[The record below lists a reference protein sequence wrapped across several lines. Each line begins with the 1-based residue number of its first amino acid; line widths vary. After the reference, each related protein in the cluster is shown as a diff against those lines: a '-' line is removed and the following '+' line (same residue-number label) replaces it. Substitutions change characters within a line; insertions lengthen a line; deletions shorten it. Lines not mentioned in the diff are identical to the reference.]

1 MIIKASS
8 RSGYRNL
15 ANHLTNTRDN
25 DHVTLHEMRG
35 LAGNSLHAALAE
47 IDAVSRG
54 TRCQKPFFSVSFNPP
69 MGQQVPHAQFDE
81 AFDKLERK
89 LGLVDQPRAVIYHEK
104 EGRSHC
110 HVVWSRIDSQE
121 MKAIDM
127 SHFKLKCTDISRELY
142 QEHGWEMPKGLINK
156 QEADPFKLSS
166 GEWAHLKRKGVD
178 PKEIKSLIQNAWQ
191 SSDNKSSFSHAL
203 KERGL
208 FLAKGDRRG
217 FVVMDHTE
225 KIYSLS
231 RNGGLKTSDIKSKLS
246 KPDDLPSVTMTAVH
260 IRSIYNGEMLKKVR
274 ELKSKQR
281 KAMLPLLEKKALMVS
296 IQRAERQEMQ
306 DHHRLKRR
314 ATTKAA
320 RDGFRRGIMGIFDK
334 VTGKETRLRLVARKS
349 LQKLKDKHGESRQK
363 QIFRHNIERSELQT
377 PILEL
382 RANQRSERAELANR
396 ILELRTHKQS
406 QTRGT
411 LSHKFEIS
419 NLDQAQEQ
427 KTENAET
434 EVQEQT
440 QKRQR
445 TREEGRKRK
454 RKYER

>member
-8 RSGYRNL
+8 RGSYRNL

-35 LAGNSLHAALAE
+35 LAGSSLHAGLAE

-69 MGQQVPHAQFDE
+69 MGQQVTHAQFDE
-81 AFDKLERK
+81 AFAKLERK

-104 EGRSHC
+104 EGRRHC

-142 QEHGWEMPKGLINK
+142 QEHGWQMPKGLINK
-156 QEADPFKLSS
+156 QDRDPFKLSS
-166 GEWAHLKRKGVD
+166 AEWAHLKRKGVD

-217 FVVMDHTE
+217 FVVMDHME

-231 RNGGLKTSDIKSKLS
+231 RNGGLKTRDIMNKLG
-246 KPDDLPSVTMTAVH
+246 KPDDLPSVTMTAVQ
-260 IRSIYNGEMLKKVR
+260 IRSIYNSEMLKKVR

-281 KAMLPLLEKKALMVS
+281 ETMLPLLEKKALMVS

-306 DHHRLKRR
+306 DRHRLKRR
-314 ATTKAA
+314 ATTHAA
-320 RDGFRRGIMGIFDK
+320 RDGFRRGIMGLFDK

-349 LQKLKDKHGESRQK
+349 LQSLKDKHGESRQK
-363 QIFRHNIERSELQT
+363 QIFRHNTERSELQI
-377 PILEL
+377 PIQGL
-382 RANQRSERAELANR
+382 RSKHRSERAELAKQ
-396 ILELRTHKQS
+396 ILELRTHKQVQS
-406 QTRGT
+406 RGI
-411 LSHKFEIS
+411 LSNTFETS
-419 NLDQAQEQ
+419 NLDQTQERDKGQVETEAQEQ
-427 KTENAET
+427 TH
-434 EVQEQT
+434 
-440 QKRQR
+440 KRQR
-445 TREEGRKRK
+445 TREEGGKRK
-454 RKYER
+454 RKLDR